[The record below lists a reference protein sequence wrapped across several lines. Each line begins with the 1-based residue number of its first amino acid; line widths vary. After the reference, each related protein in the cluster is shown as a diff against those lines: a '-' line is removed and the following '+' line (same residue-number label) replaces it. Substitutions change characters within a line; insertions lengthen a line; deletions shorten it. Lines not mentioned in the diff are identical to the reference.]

1 MAPSSPDGDNA
12 AVQVQLLTTRA
23 TKQAAAIWPL
33 YFDPKATMK
42 RRRRPVASR

>member
-23 TKQAAAIWPL
+23 TKQAATIWPL